1 MDWSFDEPNL
11 ITKLSMANNTELDT
25 APFGIVVMSVDGVV
39 THYNI
44 AESRLSGLSQT
55 NVIGRHF
62 FANVAPCTN
71 NFMVAHRFE
80 TEQALDQV
88 IDYVFTLRML
98 PTPVRLRL
106 LKHPSQSRMYLIVEL
121 KS

>member
-1 MDWSFDEPNL
+1 MDWSFDEPSL
-11 ITKLSMANNTELDT
+11 IGKLSTANNTQLDT
-25 APFGIVVMSVDGVV
+25 APFGIVVMSMDGIV

-44 AESRLSGLSQT
+44 AESCLSGLSPT

-62 FANVAPCTN
+62 FSNVAPCTN